1 MQCPAC
7 CGTCYLSPFSIE
19 NTVFTQTDTMAAIL
33 ILALV
38 SCSYC
43 FKVTLFYVEWTECA
57 WTRLLTLGCQNRSEE
72 SYVAFQ
78 KPLVLVVRAHTWCCA
93 THGNVP
99 KLRQRRL
106 CLSTLLSRNP
116 WCTYTQ
122 CIATHNRE
130 ERQKLASSRKWA
142 FHWHVFWKEQV
153 VVVKIE
159 ISSNCH
165 ICRTCTSK
173 WSQFID
179 VNWLVNTRC
188 VLTGHI
194 ANHWVMAATSG
205 GTGFAE
211 SLQHWIGHQSSAPS
225 VYGRLTA
232 SIYER
237 HWALS
242 SKTVLQSFCNILYH
256 PSSIQVCTSPST
268 VLLVSFSDCLNE
280 IIMRL
285 VIKLE

>member
-1 MQCPAC
+1 MWSE
-7 CGTCYLSPFSIE
+7 LSVPEQGSWLWGAK
-19 NTVFTQTDTMAAIL
+19 T
-33 ILALV
+33 
-38 SCSYC
+38 
-43 FKVTLFYVEWTECA
+43 
-57 WTRLLTLGCQNRSEE
+57 G
-72 SYVAFQ
+72 
-78 KPLVLVVRAHTWCCA
+78 VRRA
-93 THGNVP
+93 
-99 KLRQRRL
+99 
-106 CLSTLLSRNP
+106 TLLSRNP
-116 WCTYTQ
+116 LCWWFERTPDVVLPMATYQSLGKEGSVSPHCFPETLGAH
-122 CIATHNRE
+122 IPNVLLPTTEKRGKSWLHLGSGHFTDMSS
-130 ERQKLASSRKWA
+130 ERSKLLWSSLKYHLTA
-142 FHWHVFWKEQV
+142 IYVEPVQ
-153 VVVKIE
+153 
-159 ISSNCH
+159 
-165 ICRTCTSK
+165 

-194 ANHWVMAATSG
+194 ANHLVMAATSG